1 MIANGI
7 FNSVLSYCMP
17 LWGGCNKEDIDSLQV
32 LKNRAAQIVSRL
44 PLRTS
49 RKNMFHQI
57 GWLLVKQMIVYFST
71 IAVFKIRMP
80 AELARIFRN
89 VSQTGRITLKP
100 ARIQLVQDWFV
111 YKHKC
116 DSNFDFKL

>member
-44 PLRTS
+44 PQEQAEKICFIKLV
-49 RKNMFHQI
+49 
-57 GWLLVKQMIVYFST
+57 GYWLN
-71 IAVFKIRMP
+71 R
-80 AELARIFRN
+80 
-89 VSQTGRITLKP
+89 
-100 ARIQLVQDWFV
+100 
-111 YKHKC
+111 
-116 DSNFDFKL
+116 